1 MVIWADPA
9 KSDLRAIHDF
19 IASDSKYYAKK
30 VVQDIVDRTNILEE
44 YPRIGRKAPEI
55 DDENIREISR
65 IHTGFSTRSNRRKY
79 MSSGSFTADGILH
92 QPMSTESKNPN
103 RSTSPQ
109 NAKFKD
115 LTPLTRGRNGR
126 QRDQRGSLLG

>member
-44 YPRIGRKAPEI
+44 YPSIGRKAPEI
-55 DDENIREISR
+55 DDENIREIFAYSYR
-65 IHTGFSTRSNRRKY
+65 IGGQISNLSPRRRY
-79 MSSGSFTADGILH
+79 TSSGSFTADGILH
-92 QPMSTESKNPN
+92 PPMCTESKNPN
-103 RSTSPQ
+103 GSPP
-109 NAKFKD
+109 AK
-115 LTPLTRGRNGR
+115 R
-126 QRDQRGSLLG
+126 

>member
-30 VVQDIVDRTNILEE
+30 VVKDIVDRTNILEE

-55 DDENIREISR
+55 DNENIREIFAYSYR
-65 IHTGFSTRSNRRKY
+65 ILYEIKSEKVYIIGIIHGRSLFMIGTR
-79 MSSGSFTADGILH
+79 T
-92 QPMSTESKNPN
+92 
-103 RSTSPQ
+103 
-109 NAKFKD
+109 
-115 LTPLTRGRNGR
+115 
-126 QRDQRGSLLG
+126 